1 MEINNLRTRIT
12 QFTIVY
18 LIKQKITHMT
28 TTKQQTQNYF
38 ETLIQ
43 LQPETAVKILM
54 NLYSREIN
62 VEEWINITANDIID
76 TEN

>member
-1 MEINNLRTRIT
+1 
-12 QFTIVY
+12 
-18 LIKQKITHMT
+18 MT

-43 LQPETAVKILM
+43 LQPETVVEILM

-62 VEEWINITANDIID
+62 VEEWIDNTSNDIID

>member
-1 MEINNLRTRIT
+1 
-12 QFTIVY
+12 
-18 LIKQKITHMT
+18 MT

-38 ETLIQ
+38 ELLIQ
-43 LQPETAVKILM
+43 LQPETVVEILM

-62 VEEWINITANDIID
+62 VEEWINNTANDIID